1 MINYRIDEA
10 SEQQPQVL
18 QVNSEKVRLY
28 FDHEEVER
36 EGMNGD
42 VSIIH
47 VAKFVELP
55 SNLGTDA
62 LTLAKAAVTAEIVAY
77 DQSNSVNE
85 FTFNGVSM
93 WLDDA
98 TRTKLAKRFDTDEK
112 DGLTETKL
120 IYGGIP
126 YILPIEN
133 AKTMLHQIESYAR
146 NCFDKTNEHL
156 ATVNA
161 MKKVDK
167 VLAYDYTTGY
177 DPKLSF

>member
-126 YILPIEN
+126 YIMPIEN
-133 AKTMLHQIESYAR
+133 AKTMLHHIESYAR
-146 NCFDKTNEHL
+146 DCFDQTNLHRQSISEL
-156 ATVNA
+156 DSVE
-161 MKKVDK
+161 DL
-167 VLAYDYTTGY
+167 LAYDITAGY
-177 DPKLSF
+177 PTKLEF